1 MGILRGLQQV
11 KSIAMVAFIAYV
23 VINIPVGYI
32 VAFKFEMGAPG
43 LIVGY
48 IVGLT
53 TAAILYGWQAKRYIT
68 YLRKIS

>member
-1 MGILRGLQQV
+1 
-11 KSIAMVAFIAYV
+11 VAFFAYI
-23 VINIPVGYI
+23 VINIPVGYF
-32 VAFKFEMGAPG
+32 VAFKLGMGATG

-53 TAAILYGWQAKRYIT
+53 TAAVLYGWQVRKYMR